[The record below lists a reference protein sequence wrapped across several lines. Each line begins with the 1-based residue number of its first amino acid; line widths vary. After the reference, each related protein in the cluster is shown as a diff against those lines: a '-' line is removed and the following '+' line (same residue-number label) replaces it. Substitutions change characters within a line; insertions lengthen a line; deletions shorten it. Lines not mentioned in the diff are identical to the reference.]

1 MNVRRLAFVDNLRI
15 LLAGLVVLHHAG
27 QPYGPTGGH
36 WPVSHAEHAAILGP
50 FFHVNASFFM
60 GLFFLISGYFLP
72 GAGAGAVAVAV
83 AGKGT
88 AAFLKDRFLRLGVPI
103 LFFVF
108 GLFPVLA
115 WAGTPHA
122 SLGSYWA
129 RSILVQHEFEFGH
142 LWFVAHLL
150 LYGVLYS
157 LWVRWRGTVHDLP
170 ERPFPGPRLVFLYI
184 LALGLVSAVL
194 RLHYPVDRWVFWGIP
209 LEPAH
214 LPQYLSLFL
223 LGILAQRHRWFE
235 RIPDRQGASCLA
247 LGLGAMLFRF
257 SCTLLHWQFFGRPLR
272 TGCINWMG
280 IFWNLWE
287 AALCAG
293 LCIGLLWCFRRGLNH
308 QNAFARLLS
317 ANTYGIYL
325 VHVPILVVCQMMLG
339 RTTLGPLALTGLSAL
354 VAWSISAL
362 ASMALRRIPG
372 ARRVL

>member
-1 MNVRRLAFVDNLRI
+1 
-15 LLAGLVVLHHAG
+15 
-27 QPYGPTGGH
+27 
-36 WPVSHAEHAAILGP
+36 
-50 FFHVNASFFM
+50 
-60 GLFFLISGYFLP
+60 
-72 GAGAGAVAVAV
+72 
-83 AGKGT
+83 
-88 AAFLKDRFLRLGVPI
+88 
-103 LFFVF
+103 
-108 GLFPVLA
+108 
-115 WAGTPHA
+115 
-122 SLGSYWA
+122 
-129 RSILVQHEFEFGH
+129 
-142 LWFVAHLL
+142 
-150 LYGVLYS
+150 
-157 LWVRWRGTVHDLP
+157 
-170 ERPFPGPRLVFLYI
+170 
-184 LALGLVSAVL
+184 
-194 RLHYPVDRWVFWGIP
+194 
-209 LEPAH
+209 
-214 LPQYLSLFL
+214 LSLFL

-257 SCTLLHWQFFGRPLR
+257 SCTLFHWQFFGRPLR